1 MFCRKCGSPN
11 DDTATKCVQCGEA
24 IQPLVPEEIPNYLA
38 PAILVT
44 VFCCVPFGIP
54 AIIFAAQVNGKIQAG
69 DIAGARDSSKKAKL
83 WIWIAFVC
91 GLVFSSLYLSR
102 VAISVVAGY
111 K

>member
-11 DDTATKCVQCGEA
+11 DDKATQCIQCGEA
-24 IQPLVPEEIPNYLA
+24 MQPLVPEEIPNYLA

-54 AIIFAAQVNGKIQAG
+54 AIIFAAQVSGKIQAG
-69 DIAGARDSSKKAKL
+69 DIAGARDSSQKAKL
-83 WIWIAFVC
+83 WAWIAFVC
-91 GLVFSSLYLSR
+91 GLVFSGLYFIM
-102 VAISVVAGY
+102 VAISIATGH